1 MKKSFWKLL
10 GGAGVAAMLIACA
23 GGPNERSTGEVVDDT
38 RILAEAKGAL
48 VKDPEIKSS
57 GIDVDVDRGAVTL
70 KGQVRSEREKQKVL
84 ATVWGVKGVKS
95 VQTDIKI
102 VPPNP

>member
-1 MKKSFWKLL
+1 
-10 GGAGVAAMLIACA
+10 MLVACA

-38 RILAEAKGAL
+38 RILASTKGAL
-48 VKDPEIKSS
+48 LNDPEIKASH
-57 GIDVDVDRGAVTL
+57 IDVDVDRGAVTL

-84 ATVWGVKGVKS
+84 ETVWGVKGVKA